1 MSQSEFTARR
11 PDDAAAA
18 NGCESFLCEQRI
30 DNSWRILLTMGPDF
44 YLNPLHLRPVSG
56 CFPREAP
63 EEGKKEHLPKG

>member
-30 DNSWRILLTMGPDF
+30 DNSWRILLTMGDLISIVPTA
-44 YLNPLHLRPVSG
+44 LKPVSG

-63 EEGKKEHLPKG
+63 EEGK